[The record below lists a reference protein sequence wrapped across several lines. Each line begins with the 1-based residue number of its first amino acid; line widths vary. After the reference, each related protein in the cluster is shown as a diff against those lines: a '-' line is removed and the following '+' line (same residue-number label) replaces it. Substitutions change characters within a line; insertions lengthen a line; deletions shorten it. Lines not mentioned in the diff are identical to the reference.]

1 MHKIVAIM
9 LTVCVGL
16 LGGYALT
23 TGRMKTL
30 FLLGGTLSLP
40 LLLNMSARMQLT
52 LFMAAVVLVP
62 IQGIQAIPY
71 SFSISEL
78 ILLLLVALIFNDL
91 LFIKK
96 KSTYPTK
103 SIIEYAPFLLF
114 CFFGLFSAL
123 RNGEINVWHTVALVP
138 LMIFFISDK
147 LICTAADAR
156 RLINAAF
163 MGGIVAVFIYYIAL
177 RTGHVTYTYGGE
189 SSLTWR
195 LGGHI
200 IALGPVSYYYGS
212 VTFGTM
218 IALAM
223 PLLAVKSII
232 SRIMTKSFF
241 ASIGTLAL
249 FMLFLIMSSAR
260 GAIIATIMS
269 ITVILIMYAP
279 KRFFPSVIFLIVLS
293 ISIYLIASYGS
304 SNIYGV
310 HEGYFRLVDTRWAG
324 SAMEGNL
331 RSRLDILIST
341 IEGMKENPMGN
352 GYAYLWNAYG
362 IDESIAY
369 SMLLNGTG
377 VAGFLSFVLIIGS
390 MIRKFLSSFLFESN
404 TDQTYFS
411 MIGFATIICGLV
423 TGISSES
430 FVIAPIQSMVFWT
443 IIIASYRGVRCA
455 STDLQAGQDT
465 KYGHN

>member
-1 MHKIVAIM
+1 MHKIVVIM

-40 LLLNMSARMQLT
+40 LLLNMSARMQIT
-52 LFMAAVVLVP
+52 LFMAAVALVP

-78 ILLLLVALIFNDL
+78 ILLWLVALIINDL
-91 LFIKK
+91 LVIKK

-114 CFFGLFSAL
+114 CFFGLVSAL

-138 LMIFFISDK
+138 LMIFMIFDK

-163 MGGIVAVFIYYIAL
+163 MGVIVAIIIYYIAL
-177 RTGHVTYTYGGE
+177 RTGHATYTYGGE
-189 SSLTWR
+189 SSATWR

-212 VTFGTM
+212 ITFGTM

-223 PLLAVKSII
+223 PLLVVKSII

-241 ASIGTLAL
+241 VSIGTIGL
-249 FMLFLIMSSAR
+249 FMIFLVRSSAR
-260 GAIIATIMS
+260 GATIASFLSIAVIFIMN
-269 ITVILIMYAP
+269 AR
-279 KRFFPSVIFLIVLS
+279 KRFFPSLIFLFALIII
-293 ISIYLIASYGS
+293 ISIIANYG

-310 HEGYFRLVDTRWAG
+310 REGFFRFYDTNWTSVIR
-324 SAMEGNL
+324 EGNFAD
-331 RSRLDILIST
+331 RINIFIFT
-341 IEGMKENPMGN
+341 IKSLKANPMGN

-369 SMLLNGTG
+369 SMLLNGSG
-377 VAGFLSFVLIIGS
+377 VAGFLSFILIIVF
-390 MIRKFLSSFLFESN
+390 MIRKFLSSFLLGSN

-411 MIGFATIICGLV
+411 MIGFATIICGLA
-423 TGISSES
+423 TGFSSES

-443 IIIASYRGVRCA
+443 IIIASYHGVRCA
-455 STDLQAGQDT
+455 STDLLDT
-465 KYGHN
+465 TFIRS

>member
-1 MHKIVAIM
+1 MMNKIVAIM

-40 LLLNMSARMQLT
+40 LLFNMSARMQIT
-52 LFMAAVVLVP
+52 LFIAAVVLVP

-78 ILLLLVALIFNDL
+78 IFLLLSILIFM
-91 LFIKK
+91 KK
-96 KSTYPTK
+96 LDNNNRSTYPT
-103 SIIEYAPFLLF
+103 INILEYVPFLLF
-114 CFFGLFSAL
+114 CFFGFILAM

-147 LICTAADAR
+147 IICTAADAR

-163 MGGIVAVFIYYIAL
+163 MGVIVAIFIYYIAL
-177 RTGHVTYTYGGE
+177 RTGHATYTYGGE
-189 SSLTWR
+189 SSATWR

-212 VTFGTM
+212 ITFGTM

-223 PLLAVKSII
+223 PLLTAKAII
-232 SRIMTKSFF
+232 LRKMTTAFF
-241 ASIGTLAL
+241 ASIGTIAL
-249 FMLFLIMSSAR
+249 FMIILVMSSAR
-260 GAIIATIMS
+260 GAIIATFLSIAVIFIMN
-269 ITVILIMYAP
+269 AR
-279 KRFFPSVIFLIVLS
+279 KRFFPSVIFLIVLYIL
-293 ISIYLIASYGS
+293 ISLIVTYGS
-304 SNIYGV
+304 SNIIGV
-310 HEGYFRLVDTRWAG
+310 REGYFRFVDTRFTG

-331 RSRLDILIST
+331 RSRIDTFNLT
-341 IEGMKENPMGN
+341 IKGMKENPLGN
-352 GYAYLWNAYG
+352 GYGYLWNVYG

-369 SMLLNGTG
+369 SAILNGSG
-377 VAGFLSFVLIIGS
+377 VAGFLSFIFIIVF
-390 MIRKFLSSFLFESN
+390 MIRKFLSSFHLGSN

-411 MIGFATIICGLV
+411 MIGFSTIICGLV
-423 TGISSES
+423 TGISCES

-455 STDLQAGQDT
+455 STDLLDT
-465 KYGHN
+465 